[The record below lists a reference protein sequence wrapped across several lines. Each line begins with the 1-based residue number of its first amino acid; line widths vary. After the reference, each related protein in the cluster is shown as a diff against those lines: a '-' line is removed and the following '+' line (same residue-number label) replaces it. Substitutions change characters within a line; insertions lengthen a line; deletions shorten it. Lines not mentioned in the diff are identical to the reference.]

1 MVFKRR
7 NKRSIWRIA
16 QDSVYPR
23 GGWSRAISYI
33 SHRLRRLPDPPARIA
48 RGIAAGV
55 FVTFTPFFGLH
66 MFIAALL
73 AFLLRANV
81 LAALLSTFVGNP
93 LTFPLIA
100 ALSIETGE
108 LLFGSESRVPLPQVL
123 KTFSRAFSELWT
135 NLRLLVSGGEPHWDR
150 LMLFFEGVFLPY
162 LVGGLIPG
170 LVAALL
176 AYFLSRPV
184 IAAYQ
189 KRRARRVY
197 GVPRR
202 QL

>member
-1 MVFKRR
+1 MFKRR

-66 MFIAALL
+66 MFIAAGL
-73 AFLLRANV
+73 AYLLRANV

-108 LLFGSESRVPLPQVL
+108 LIFGSETRVPLPQVL

-135 NLRLLVSGGEPHWDR
+135 NLRLSVTGGEPHWDR

>member
-1 MVFKRR
+1 MFKRR

>member
-7 NKRSIWRIA
+7 NKRSIWRVA
-16 QDSVYPR
+16 QEAVYPR

-55 FVTFTPFFGLH
+55 FVTFTPFFGMH
-66 MFIAALL
+66 IFIAAAL
-73 AFLLRANV
+73 AYVLRANV
-81 LAALLSTFVGNP
+81 LAALLSTFIGNP

-100 ALSIETGE
+100 ALSLGTGE
-108 LLFGSESRVPLPQVL
+108 LIFGSESRVPLPQVL
-123 KTFSRAFSELWT
+123 RTFSRAFSELWH
-135 NLRLLVSGGEPHWDR
+135 NLRVLISGGEPHWDR
-150 LMLFFEGVFLPY
+150 LMLFFDGVFLPY
-162 LVGGLIPG
+162 LLGGLLPG
-170 LVAALL
+170 LVFALL

-184 IAAYQ
+184 IEAYQ
-189 KRRARRVY
+189 KRRAHRVY